1 MRYAVNVP
9 NFEEYSDVR
18 TVAALAADA
27 EAAGWDGFFVWDH
40 LAFVKAWKLRVA
52 DPWILLTAVA
62 LATERLRLGPMV
74 TPLARRRPWK
84 VARETVTLD
93 RLSGGRLVLG
103 VGLGEP
109 PTDEFGSFGEPTDAV
124 VRAAMLDEG
133 LEVLTRLWSGETV
146 SFQGRH
152 YRVEEVAFQPTPVQ
166 RPRIPIWVA
175 GAWPR
180 RGRCGGP
187 PASTAAAPQ
196 ARRRR
201 RAGRAGGRRRA
212 RAAGGR
218 RPPPP
223 GPGGAVRRAA
233 GRDHPGGPGAAR
245 AMLEPL
251 AEAGMTWWQ
260 EGADPRETDL
270 ATFRRRV
277 PGPARRLSAGGPGKR
292 RGSAPR
298 VP

>member
-9 NFEEYSDVR
+9 NFEDYSDVR

-40 LAFVKAWKLRVA
+40 LAFVKAWKLRIA
-52 DPWILLTAVA
+52 DPWILLTGVA

-109 PTDEFGSFGEPTDAV
+109 PEDEFGSFGEPADPV

-146 SFQGRH
+146 SFSGRH
-152 YRVEEVAFQPTPVQ
+152 YRVDEVAFQPTPLQ

-180 RGRCGGP
+180 RGP
-187 PASTAAAPQ
+187 L
-196 ARRRR
+196 
-201 RAGRAGGRRRA
+201 
-212 RAAGGR
+212 
-218 RPPPP
+218 
-223 GPGGAVRRAA
+223 RRAA
-233 GRDHPGGPGAAR
+233 RFDGSCPLKVDAGGELATLEAGELRELRAVVDRHRRDPAAPFDVMLGGTTPEDPGAAR

-260 EGADPRETDL
+260 ETVDPRQTDL

-277 PGPARRLSAGGPGKR
+277 RQGPPGG
-292 RGSAPR
+292 
-298 VP
+298 

>member
-9 NFEEYSDVR
+9 NFEDYSDVR

-40 LAFVKAWKLRVA
+40 LTFVKAWRLRIA
-52 DPWILLTAVA
+52 DPWLLLAGVA

-109 PTDEFGSFGEPTDAV
+109 PEDEYGSFGEPVDPV

-146 SFQGRH
+146 SFRGRH
-152 YRVEEVAFQPTPVQ
+152 YRVDEVTFQPTPVQ

-180 RGRCGGP
+180 RGP
-187 PASTAAAPQ
+187 L
-196 ARRRR
+196 
-201 RAGRAGGRRRA
+201 
-212 RAAGGR
+212 
-218 RPPPP
+218 
-223 GPGGAVRRAA
+223 RRAA
-233 GRDHPGGPGAAR
+233 RFDGSTPLKLDPDGELVPLDAGDVRGLLDVVHGSRSSGEPFDVAVGGNTPDDPAAAR
-245 AMLEPL
+245 DFLAPL
-251 AEAGMTWWQ
+251 AEAGTTWWQ
-260 EGADPRETDL
+260 ESVDPRQGDL
-270 ATFRRRV
+270 DHWRRKV
-277 PGPARRLSAGGPGKR
+277 R
-292 RGSAPR
+292 RGP
-298 VP
+298 PGG

>member
-9 NFEEYSDVR
+9 NFEDYSDVR
-18 TVAALAADA
+18 TVAGLAADA

-52 DPWILLTAVA
+52 DPWMLLTGVA

-74 TPLARRRPWK
+74 TPVPRRRPWK
-84 VARETVTLD
+84 LARETVTLD
-93 RLSGGRLVLG
+93 RLSGGRLILG

-109 PTDEFGSFGEPTDAV
+109 PEDEYGSFGEPTDPV

-146 SFQGRH
+146 SFEGRH

-166 RPRIPIWVA
+166 QPRIPIWVA

-180 RGRCGGP
+180 RGP
-187 PASTAAAPQ
+187 L
-196 ARRRR
+196 
-201 RAGRAGGRRRA
+201 
-212 RAAGGR
+212 
-218 RPPPP
+218 
-223 GPGGAVRRAA
+223 RRAA
-233 GRDHPGGPGAAR
+233 RFDGSCPLKVDADGELVVLEPGDVRELRAVVDRHREDPAAPFDVMLGGATPEDPAAAR

-251 AEAGMTWWQ
+251 AEAGVTWWQ
-260 EGADPRETDL
+260 ESVDPRQTDL
-270 ATFRRRV
+270 EAFRRRV
-277 PGPARRLSAGGPGKR
+277 RQGPPGA
-292 RGSAPR
+292 
-298 VP
+298 

>member
-9 NFEEYSDVR
+9 NFEDYSDVR
-18 TVAALAADA
+18 TVAALAVDA

-40 LAFVKAWKLRVA
+40 LTFVKAWKLRIA
-52 DPWILLTAVA
+52 DPWILLTGVA

-109 PTDEFGSFGEPTDAV
+109 PEDEYGSFGEPTDPV

-152 YRVEEVAFQPTPVQ
+152 YQVDRVAFQPTPVQ

-180 RGRCGGP
+180 
-187 PASTAAAPQ
+187 
-196 ARRRR
+196 
-201 RAGRAGGRRRA
+201 
-212 RAAGGR
+212 
-218 RPPPP
+218 P
-223 GPGGAVRRAA
+223 GPLRRAA
-233 GRDHPGGPGAAR
+233 RFDGSTPLKLDPGGELVPLDPDDVRGLLEAVRGHRESGAPFDVLVGGTTPEDPGAAR

-260 EGADPRETDL
+260 ETVDPRQTDL
-270 ATFRRRV
+270 ATFTRRIRQGP
-277 PGPARRLSAGGPGKR
+277 PGR
-292 RGSAPR
+292 
-298 VP
+298 